1 VAAGPLELVTKE
13 ARPLTFP
20 HDEQDSLRVC
30 LGGDLPF
37 DVGVV
42 LVDHDVVDPESFH
55 ISLSLSLKNVK
66 EEEVG
71 TRCFTVRH
79 TTC

>member
-1 VAAGPLELVTKE
+1 MLAHPDVSTEERRSRSVPQDLILLRCRPRYLERDCTLDLGIV
-13 ARPLTFP
+13 
-20 HDEQDSLRVC
+20 DVC
-30 LGGDLPF
+30 N
-37 DVGVV
+37 
-42 LVDHDVVDPESFH
+42 
-55 ISLSLSLKNVK
+55 SLSCLHCDACVEVK